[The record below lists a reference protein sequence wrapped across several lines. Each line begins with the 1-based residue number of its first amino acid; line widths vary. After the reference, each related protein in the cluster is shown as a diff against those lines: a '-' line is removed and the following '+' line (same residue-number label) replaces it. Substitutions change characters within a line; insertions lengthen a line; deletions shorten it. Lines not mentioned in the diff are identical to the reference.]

1 MHLASIQ
8 FDVTNKS
15 ELRCM
20 QDVTNCG
27 MPKLLLTRYS
37 LMPPTGTD
45 APFGQRSCVKRY
57 YITF

>member
-1 MHLASIQ
+1 
-8 FDVTNKS
+8 
-15 ELRCM
+15 M